1 MNIPVIIR
9 SKKPTPQRLII
20 DMILKFGT
28 DSYHISRITY
38 GSNGFY
44 DVARTYESPDCP
56 IDVHTSYHPS
66 GEMHGKMTRGK
77 LLVYPE
83 GRVLGEAKP
92 RTEAKEVILWQRK
105 GQPWRSLKG
114 VEKVALHPRGVRS
127 FTNINALATGYPMFV
142 LTDADYIFEIGDEFL
157 SSNFGIEYF
166 LMEPSNVTALEA
178 ALTDGI
184 SGWHISG
191 ESTVIERADLFTDL
205 NPWVAIV
212 LFGKRQNT

>member
-1 MNIPVIIR
+1 M
-9 SKKPTPQRLII
+9 
-20 DMILKFGT
+20 
-28 DSYHISRITY
+28 
-38 GSNGFY
+38 
-44 DVARTYESPDCP
+44 
-56 IDVHTSYHPS
+56 
-66 GEMHGKMTRGK
+66 
-77 LLVYPE
+77 VYPE

-105 GQPWRSLKG
+105 GQPWRLLKG